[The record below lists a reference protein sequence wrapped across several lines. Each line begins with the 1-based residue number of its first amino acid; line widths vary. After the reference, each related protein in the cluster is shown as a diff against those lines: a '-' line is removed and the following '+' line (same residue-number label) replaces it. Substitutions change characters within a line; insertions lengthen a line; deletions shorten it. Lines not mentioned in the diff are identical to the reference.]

1 MSRYVT
7 DTHAFVWH
15 LQSSAKLSQSA
26 RTVFREADAGANEI
40 VVPSIVLVE
49 LVYLAER
56 KRIEVALVNR
66 TFDAISSVSVNYSVA
81 PLDAAIARALQ
92 DVDRDKVPE
101 MPDRIIAATAKHL
114 NLPVITRDSR
124 ISSSALVQVV
134 W

>member
-15 LQSSAKLSQSA
+15 LQASSKLSQNA
-26 RTVFREADAGANEI
+26 RTIFREADAGANEI

-49 LVYLAER
+49 LIYLTER
-56 KRIEVALVNR
+56 KRIDTALVKR
-66 TFDAISSVSVNYSVA
+66 TFDTISSGSVNYSIA
-81 PLDAAIARALQ
+81 SLDVAIARALQ
-92 DVDRDKVPE
+92 DIDRDKIPE

-124 ISSSALVQVV
+124 ISASALVTVV